1 MKRFLFSE
9 NPVLTYFD
17 KQFEQENIRRER
29 QRAGVLLIFFSI
41 SFLSYALFAKTVY
54 QLNYLNGHENVPQII
69 FLYLA
74 FMTFYE
80 LTVWISM
87 KYLLKVMSQM
97 PLVAK
102 FGNASLE
109 ITLLTLV
116 MYFAS
121 QEYNHPIL
129 IVLSP
134 LVYIYFIFIILS
146 TLRLSFAVSLWT
158 GLLAGVEYFFL
169 SSHLIESGTIVSEHD
184 IYTKQM
190 FSYLL
195 KTFSLIFGGLSA
207 GYVAMQIRKSI
218 QLSIER
224 METQEHIVEMFGQQ
238 VSPEVVQVML
248 EQNGILKA
256 KHQKVSIMFLDIRN
270 FTVYAD
276 KHTADEVMNYQNVFF
291 EVVANTV
298 NEYNGI
304 VNQFLGDGCMVT
316 FGAPIPLEN
325 PSENAVKAGLSI
337 IEKISKMNEM
347 GTIPNTGVGIG
358 IHTGDAVVG
367 NIGTDTRQQ
376 YNITGNVVIQAS
388 RIEQLNKKYQSQ
400 LLISQEVMD
409 EISAIPIDT
418 VQVGSVKLKGMENE
432 MFLWKLA

>member
-1 MKRFLFSE
+1 MKKFLFSE

-17 KQFEQENIRRER
+17 THFELENIRRER
-29 QRAGVLLIFFSI
+29 QRAGVLLLFFSI
-41 SFLSYALFAKTVY
+41 SFICYAMFAKTVY
-54 QLNYLNGHENVPQII
+54 QLNYLNGHEDVPQII

-80 LTVWISM
+80 LTVWLSM
-87 KYLLKVMSQM
+87 KYLLKVMSKM

-102 FGNASLE
+102 FGNATLE
-109 ITLLTLV
+109 ITLLTIV
-116 MYFAS
+116 MYFAG

-134 LVYIYFIFIILS
+134 LVYVYFIFIILS

-158 GLLAGVEYFFL
+158 GLLAGLEYFFL
-169 SSHLIESGTIVSEHD
+169 SYHLIESGTIVSEHD

-195 KTFSLIFGGLSA
+195 KTFSLVFGGLSA
-207 GYVAMQIRKSI
+207 GYVAIQIRKSI

-238 VSPEVVQVML
+238 VSPEVAQAML
-248 EQNGILKA
+248 AQNGILKA
-256 KHQKVSIMFLDIRN
+256 KHEKVSIMFLDIRN

-276 KHTADEVMNYQNVFF
+276 KHTAEEVMEYQNAFF

-298 NEYNGI
+298 NDYNGI

-337 IEKISKMNEM
+337 IEKIQMMNES
-347 GTIPNTGVGIG
+347 GTIPNTGIGIG

-367 NIGTDTRQQ
+367 NIGTDSRQQ

-400 LLISQEVMD
+400 MLISQEVMD

-418 VQVGSVKLKGMENE
+418 LQVGSVKLKGMENE

>member
-1 MKRFLFSE
+1 MKKSLSLN

-17 KQFEQENIRRER
+17 AQFEQENVRRER
-29 QRAGVLLIFFSI
+29 QRAGVLFLFFFI
-41 SFLSYALFAKTVY
+41 SFLGYSLFAKTVY
-54 QLNYLNGHENVPQII
+54 QLNYLNGHENVPQIVFI
-69 FLYLA
+69 YLA

-80 LTVWISM
+80 LIFWLTM
-87 KYLLKVMSQM
+87 KYLLKVMNQV
-97 PLVAK
+97 PILAK
-102 FGNASLE
+102 FGNATLE
-109 ITLLTLV
+109 ISLLTLV
-116 MYFAS
+116 MYLAG

-134 LVYIYFIFIILS
+134 LVYVYFIFIVLS
-146 TLRLSFAVSLWT
+146 TLRLSFAISIWT
-158 GLLAGVEYFFL
+158 GILAGVEYFIL
-169 SSHLIESGTIVSEHD
+169 SYHFIESGTVVSEHD
-184 IYTKQM
+184 IYTKQL
-190 FSYLL
+190 FPYLL
-195 KTFSLIFGGLSA
+195 KSLFLIFSGLSA
-207 GYVAMQIRKSI
+207 GYVAIQIRKSI

-238 VSPEVVQVML
+238 VSPEVAQLML

-256 KHQKVSIMFLDIRN
+256 KHEKVSIMFLDIRN

-276 KHTADEVMNYQNVFF
+276 THSAEEVMTYQNAFF

-316 FGAPIPLEN
+316 FGAPIHLEN
-325 PSENAVKAGLSI
+325 PSDNAVKAALSI
-337 IEKISKMNEM
+337 IEKIQGMNDA
-347 GTIPNTGVGIG
+347 GLIPHTGVGIG

-367 NIGTDTRQQ
+367 NIGTDARQQ

-409 EISAIPIDT
+409 EITAIPIDT
-418 VQVGSVKLKGMENE
+418 VQVGSVKLKGMANE

>member
-1 MKRFLFSE
+1 MKKFLFSN
-9 NPVLTYFD
+9 NPALTYFD
-17 KQFEQENIRRER
+17 IQFEQENIRRER
-29 QRAGVLLIFFSI
+29 QRAGVLLFFFTI

-54 QLNYLNGHENVPQII
+54 QLNYLNGHEGVPQII

-80 LTVWISM
+80 LTVWLSM
-87 KYLLKVMSQM
+87 KYLLKVMNKM

-102 FGNASLE
+102 FGNATLE

-116 MYFAS
+116 MYFAG

-158 GLLAGVEYFFL
+158 GLLAGLEYFFL
-169 SSHLIESGTIVSEHD
+169 SYHLIESGTIVSEHD

-195 KTFSLIFGGLSA
+195 KTFSLVFGGLSA
-207 GYVAMQIRKSI
+207 GYVATQIRKSI

-238 VSPEVVQVML
+238 VSPEVAQVML

-270 FTVYAD
+270 FTLYAD
-276 KHTADEVMNYQNVFF
+276 KHTAEEVMDYQNAFF
-291 EVVANTV
+291 EVVVNTV

-316 FGAPIPLEN
+316 FGAPINLEN
-325 PSENAVKAGLSI
+325 PSENAVKAGLAI
-337 IEKISKMNEM
+337 IEKILKMNEL

-367 NIGTDTRQQ
+367 NIGTDSRQQ
-376 YNITGNVVIQAS
+376 YNITGNVVIQAA

-418 VQVGSVKLKGMENE
+418 KQVGSVKLKGMENE

>member
-1 MKRFLFSE
+1 MKKFLFSE

-17 KQFEQENIRRER
+17 KHFEEENIRRER
-29 QRAGVLLIFFSI
+29 QRAGVLLTFFAI
-41 SFLSYALFAKTVY
+41 SFLSYALFGKTVY
-54 QLNYLNGHENVPQII
+54 QLNYLNGHENVPQIV

-80 LTVWISM
+80 FTVWVSM
-87 KYLLKVMSQM
+87 KYLLKVMSKM
-97 PLVAK
+97 PAIAK

-121 QEYNHPIL
+121 LEYNHPIL

-158 GLLAGVEYFFL
+158 GLLAGIEYFFL
-169 SSHLIESGTIVSEHD
+169 SNHLIETGTIVSEHD

-207 GYVAMQIRKSI
+207 GYVATQIRKSI

-238 VSPEVVQVML
+238 VSPQVVQVML

-276 KHTADEVMNYQNVFF
+276 KHTAEEVMNYQNAFF

-298 NEYNGI
+298 NEFNGI

-325 PSENAVKAGLSI
+325 PSENSVKAGLAI
-337 IEKISKMNEM
+337 IERISKMNEA
-347 GTIPNTGVGIG
+347 GTIPNTGLGIG

-367 NIGTDTRQQ
+367 NIGTDARQQ
-376 YNITGNVVIQAS
+376 YNITGNVVIQAA